1 MNNVFDGMFIMKISK
16 KVLEFLNREDVQDAL
31 ARNDTQELYKLAT
44 DASRQGRLLVS
55 DIGELTSILMQAGI
69 DPLLGMTEIPVY
81 FLYEREGIKSF
92 NIPQGITKIG
102 VNAFEHTDL
111 ESITIPN
118 SVKVISTGAFRSCAG
133 LKTVEL
139 PTGVELYESV
149 FSLSGLESIELKDV
163 KLQDSSIFWS
173 CEQLK
178 SVIIRGDTPVI
189 PNETFAKC
197 YKLTH
202 VELPTSVELHGSV
215 FSHSGL
221 ESIELKDVKLRD
233 IIIFYNCKQ
242 LKSVTIKG
250 DTPVI
255 PDRTFEGC
263 LNLTHVELPASLK
276 EIERSI
282 FLGCN
287 RLRKIDFAGTMEQW
301 RDIEID
307 KNNARL
313 FSCKIIC
320 SDGILKYDKVME
332 EWVKV

>member
-1 MNNVFDGMFIMKISK
+1 MKISE
-16 KVLEFLNREDVQDAL
+16 KVLKFLNREDVQSAL
-31 ARNDTQELYKLAT
+31 IENNLNQLYKLAT

-133 LKTVEL
+133 LKTVKL
-139 PTGVELYESV
+139 PAGVKLYESV

-178 SVIIRGDTPVI
+178 SVIIRG
-189 PNETFAKC
+189 N
-197 YKLTH
+197 
-202 VELPTSVELHGSV
+202 
-215 FSHSGL
+215 
-221 ESIELKDVKLRD
+221 
-233 IIIFYNCKQ
+233 
-242 LKSVTIKG
+242 
-250 DTPVI
+250 TPVI
-255 PDRTFEGC
+255 PDHTFANC
-263 LNLTHVELPASLK
+263 FNLTHIELPETLERIRYDVFSGCDKLR
-276 EIERSI
+276 EI
-282 FLGCN
+282 N
-287 RLRKIDFAGTMEQW
+287 FAGTVNQW
-301 RDIEID
+301 NSIKMGRP
-307 KNNARL
+307 NRYL
-313 FSCKIIC
+313 YGCKIIC
-320 SDGILKYDKVME
+320 SDGTLKFDKTVK
-332 EWVKV
+332 EWIEV

>member
-1 MNNVFDGMFIMKISK
+1 MEISE

-31 ARNDTQELYKLAT
+31 VWNDMQELYRLAV
-44 DASRQGRLLVS
+44 DVNKQGDLSIR
-55 DIGELTSILMQAGI
+55 DIGELTSILIQAGI
-69 DPLLGMTEIPVY
+69 DPLLGMTEIPTC
-81 FLYEREGIKSF
+81 FLYKQKGIKSF
-92 NIPQGITKIG
+92 SIPMGITKI
-102 VNAFEHTDL
+102 NSDAFEYTDL
-111 ESITIPN
+111 ESITIPS
-118 SVKVISTGAFRSCAG
+118 SVREIGSDAFYNCED
-133 LKTVEL
+133 LKTVKL
-139 PTGVELYESV
+139 PAGVELHGSV
-149 FSLSGLESIELKDV
+149 FSLSGLESIELRDV